1 MEQRKST
8 RSPRRWKKPP
18 GETPFIVKLF
28 ERHIRN
34 WGGSSSIVQALPK
47 NANFSYLM
55 FSQSRVGL
63 FETKWNISAVYEA
76 IPREAMN
83 EEAAILFRKIKGL
96 ECSMT
101 SKGLLRKTYRF
112 KPLSILQELQKEL
125 PEFKPS
131 DELSELL
138 NQDAQLIQLL
148 NALKP
153 DDMTISLHSIPL
165 EYQPFARSLEA
176 TIKGMAEFYR
186 NPSYI
191 TWVVTFSRMI
201 SRGPGVQ
208 KIADN
213 AMELF
218 NHIFEIIN
226 RKMNEIQPNIVK
238 PFPKRRKPKK
248 D

>member
-1 MEQRKST
+1 MEPKKAA

-28 ERHIRN
+28 EHHIRN

-55 FSQSRVGL
+55 FTQSRVGL

-76 IPREAMN
+76 VSREEMN
-83 EEAAILFRKIKGL
+83 EDAANLFRKIKGL

-101 SKGLLRKTYRF
+101 SKGLIRKTYRF
-112 KPLSILQELQKEL
+112 RHLGILDELQKEL

-131 DELSELL
+131 EELSEIL
-138 NQDAQLIQLL
+138 NQDPRLEQLL
-148 NALKP
+148 NSLKP
-153 DDMTISLHSIPL
+153 DDMSISLHSIPL

-176 TIKGMAEFYR
+176 TVKGMAEFYK
-186 NPSYI
+186 NPTYI

-218 NHIFEIIN
+218 NHIFEILN
-226 RKMNEIQPNIVK
+226 RKMNEIQPNVIK

-248 D
+248 G